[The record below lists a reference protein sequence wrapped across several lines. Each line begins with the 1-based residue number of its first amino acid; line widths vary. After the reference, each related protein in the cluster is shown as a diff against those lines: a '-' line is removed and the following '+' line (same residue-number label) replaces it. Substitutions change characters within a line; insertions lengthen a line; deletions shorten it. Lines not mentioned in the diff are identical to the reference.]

1 MHAAIARCKTLCTD
15 SNPAKNAIHSD
26 HYDPLAAWLDSEFS
40 PPPEIAFIC
49 MGLAINNPHNIARA
63 LRGL

>member
-26 HYDPLAAWLDSEFS
+26 HYDPLAAWFDSENYLTAS
-40 PPPEIAFIC
+40 PPLSLP
-49 MGLAINNPHNIARA
+49 NTQY
-63 LRGL
+63 